1 MPRTAHFFLNPKT
14 RASKIIIK
22 SADAIRPHAKLGLQV
37 LLQAIAEPTVTTIEV
52 SEVVMA
58 LHLNHGGFKESHK
71 KNGTEYNKQLAVYGN
86 FGIIWDA
93 LIVTTL
99 PALPHPTH
107 AV

>member
-1 MPRTAHFFLNPKT
+1 MIFPTASVPTMPAFLIGRIQWDNW
-14 RASKIIIK
+14 
-22 SADAIRPHAKLGLQV
+22 L

-93 LIVTTL
+93 LIFTTL